1 MKQTE
6 KQLMDYKIIQSDN
19 PESLQ
24 LDVNNLIKDGYI
36 PQGGI
41 CVSEKDGYC
50 WQAMIKCE
58 EL

>member
-1 MKQTE
+1 
-6 KQLMDYKIIQSDN
+6 MDYKIIQSDN